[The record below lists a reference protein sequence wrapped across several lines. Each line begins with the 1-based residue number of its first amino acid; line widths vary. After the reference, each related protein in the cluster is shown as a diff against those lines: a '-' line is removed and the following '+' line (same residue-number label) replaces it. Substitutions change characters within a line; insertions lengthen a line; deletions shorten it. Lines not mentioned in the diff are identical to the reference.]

1 MFDRRGISARAVALV
16 LMDVAVMVAA
26 MALSHVLRFGMW
38 EGIEL
43 FIEHIPT
50 ISGSCLIF
58 STVFFAAG
66 LYEGRV
72 LSDRRQTLWMAF
84 AGTLIAL
91 VIIIVVF
98 YARYKLHF
106 GRGILFVAALLV
118 LGGVVALRSLYRLVV
133 GHGFFARPT
142 LIVGEGVDLER
153 VVRLLRRGEG
163 AAAYRV
169 FGIVQ
174 PGAPGHGGFVEGIPV
189 LGGLSQLREFVNAY
203 DINTIVLATPLPRE
217 STLLSR
223 LRPLRYAGVRV
234 MDFISLHEELDQSI
248 PVDHINDEWL
258 MHASMNSSR
267 LHVRKIKRMVDVA
280 VSLLGLLL
288 TAPLSVLVAIAVR
301 LDSPGPVIFR
311 QRRSGLDGE
320 PYTLF
325 KFRTMRQDAEQG
337 TGAVWAG
344 RNDPRVTRTGRF
356 LRTTRLDE
364 IPQLVNVLRGDMSL
378 VGPRPER
385 PEFIE
390 QLRKSIPFYEERL
403 LVPPGI
409 TGWAQVMYPYAAS
422 IEAARFKLQFDIYYI
437 KHASLVFDL
446 SILLKTFKTIL
457 SGMAHS
463 DETSS
468 SGPADKPELK
478 VLPSEEAGRETA

>member
-1 MFDRRGISARAVALV
+1 MFDRRGISARALALV
-16 LMDVAVMVAA
+16 FMDLGIMVAA

-38 EGIEL
+38 AGVEL
-43 FIEHIPT
+43 FIEHLPT

-58 STVFFAAG
+58 GTVFFAAG
-66 LYEGRV
+66 LYESRV
-72 LSDRRQTLWMAF
+72 LSDSRQTFWMAL

-91 VIIIVVF
+91 VIIILVF
-98 YARYKLHF
+98 YARFKLHF
-106 GRGILFVAALLV
+106 GRGILFVAALLI
-118 LGGVVALRSLYRLVV
+118 LFGVVALRSLYRLVV

-142 LIVGEGVDLER
+142 LLVGEGLDLER
-153 VVRLLRRGEG
+153 VVRLLRREEG
-163 AAAYRV
+163 AAGYRV
-169 FGIVQ
+169 FGIVH
-174 PGAPGHGGFVEGIPV
+174 PGSGEKGGFVEGIPV
-189 LGGLSQLREFVNAY
+189 LGGLPQLREFVNAY
-203 DINTIVLATPLPRE
+203 DINTIILATPSPRE
-217 STLLSR
+217 SSLLAR
-223 LRPLRYAGVRV
+223 LRPLRYTGIRV

-258 MHASMNSSR
+258 MHASMSTSR
-267 LHVRKIKRMVDVA
+267 LHVRKIKRMADVT
-280 VSLLGLLL
+280 VSLLGLFL
-288 TAPLSVLVAIAVR
+288 TAPLSLLAALAIR

-311 QRRSGLDGE
+311 QRRSGLEGE

-325 KFRTMRQDAEQG
+325 KFRTMRQDAERA

-344 RNDPRVTRTGRF
+344 KNDPRVTRVGRF

-364 IPQLVNVLRGDMSL
+364 IPQLVNVLRGQMSL

-385 PEFIE
+385 PEFVE
-390 QLRKSIPFYEERL
+390 QLKKSIPFYEERL

-457 SGMAHS
+457 AGLSHS
-463 DETSS
+463 DEVPPP
-468 SGPADKPELK
+468 GQPELK
-478 VLPSEEAGRETA
+478 VLPAEGTGRESA